1 MRSSPPLPVSRALC
15 APTDLPPAAI
25 CPTGARGTFFSTA
38 FCTAAGSPRKA
49 IASSP
54 RTWRRRL
61 ARGVRRGIALATGV
75 ALLIGPTP
83 LGMLASRPVAAA
95 PISFDGTTTYT
106 QNFQSF
112 STTAGTSS
120 ITLQQMAEVS
130 ALSGGGSV
138 SGWYVYNQSGWTT
151 GNRWFA
157 ADGGSSSTGGF
168 RSMYSTS
175 SGNLALG
182 AQGSSSSVAFY
193 GVVLQ
198 NLSGATI
205 NNVSVSFDAVL
216 NRNPSTTVNSSA
228 VSYRVSSTAVTTSAT
243 SAGAGTFNNSA
254 GTWTTTALGFSSP
267 SGTAA
272 ITPGA
277 PGTQTPY
284 NPMLTIATPSGNL
297 TGLNWGSNDFL
308 YIRFSETDDQG
319 SDATMGIDN
328 FSFSKLQAASLTWNL
343 AGGGTWDTTT
353 PNFTTTGTNAVAFLN
368 GDQVTFN
375 NAAGGTI
382 ALSGALAPSS
392 LTVSATAG
400 TYTFTG
406 ATGAD
411 KITGATGLTKNGA
424 GTLVLTS
431 ANDYAGGTTIAGGV
445 VQISGSDKL
454 GSGAVTLGGGTLR
467 LAAATATTLPNAIG
481 VGAAGGTIDTGG
493 QNLQIGN
500 LTSSGVLTKS
510 GAGDLTVAGAI
521 TSGAGT
527 GFTVGQGNVIL
538 GAGSTASGVYNI
550 GGASALTG
558 NLVLSGTQRLNVN
571 DNATIS
577 GSGNIQLPTSGA
589 LISNLSGNVGGTV
602 SAGIAVNSASQAF
615 TPAGWTGATY
625 TPGSFQ
631 ATIGATA
638 GGSLTVTGVI
648 SGATDVDLSNSTAG
662 GGGTGLLVLGA
673 QNTYTGNTT
682 INTNTPAVA
691 TASVRLGVANALPTT
706 TGVVVGTKTGLGAA
720 VLDLNGFNQQVAYLA
735 DGANATVGATKNLT
749 IRNDGAG
756 NATLTIGGS
765 VTPGAAFGGVI
776 GTGATS
782 RINVVK
788 TGANTQTLTGANT
801 YTGSTT
807 IDGGTLA
814 LAGAGSINASPTV
827 TVKTGATFDV
837 SAVTGGYAVAN
848 GQTLGGSGTVVGATT
863 VASGGRVAPGPGIAT
878 FTMGDLNLGA
888 GGSYDFQMFDAAST
902 AGVGWDLISTG
913 ATLGLPVSSTFT
925 INLASAS
932 SSGGAAGNALNF
944 DSSVA
949 SSWRIIAASAFA
961 GTFDAG
967 NFTVNTSGFSNPL
980 NGGSFTVSDSG
991 ASGPGLYLMFNPG
1004 GELVWTGGSGA
1015 WTATGGSN
1023 WSGGEWDASQTAVF
1037 NAPAGTV
1044 TIDAGGVSADRGLTF
1059 NADGYT
1065 IDGGNLTLGGTSS
1078 AANTITVATGSATLA
1093 SGMVATAG
1101 IVKSGAGTLVIDG
1114 MVNSIGGVTVT
1125 SGVVQVGNGG
1135 VGGDFGSVPRVSL
1148 ADGTALVFNR
1158 SAVTGF
1164 GGTIDGGSGTV
1175 STVAGDLFLNGSIDG
1190 GLTLLNT
1197 GTATLTAAGSV
1208 GGTVKITNSGSGTI
1222 ALTGPSVT
1230 TSGAVTAS
1238 GGTIAFGD
1246 AGLGAGAVSVSN
1258 NARLAFH
1265 GSVPTTLNNAVTIDA
1280 TGGTIDVAAG
1290 DTLALAG
1297 TVTRN
1302 GVLTKAGAGTLSLP
1316 TLPTTNLAI
1325 AAGTLA
1331 VSATSTQTI
1340 STDLG
1345 GLFTGGKLAFT
1356 GDNARVNLN
1365 VSQTGSGAIVMT
1377 KNGQSVAQSGSALN
1391 AVISNPIELAVTS
1404 GTVNIGT
1411 TSGNTLVLN
1420 GPITGNGDVNLA
1432 VGSAGGA
1439 GTTVLGA
1446 QSTFSGNVTVNSSAT
1461 TGVHRLGIDNAL
1473 PTTARV
1479 TFGATG
1485 GTIDLAGFDQGIS
1498 GVAGGGTGAGGIV
1511 NSSADVSRLTING
1524 AANTSYAGRIGSTG
1538 KAAIEL
1544 VKDGSGTQTLTGSNA
1559 YTGATRVLAGTLALS
1574 GAGSIAGSSIIEVRS
1589 GATFDVAGLTSPFSL
1604 AATQT
1609 LAGGGTVNGP
1619 VVLATGT
1626 VSPGVAGVGS
1636 GIGTLSTGDTTLGN
1650 GTFSLQMTN
1659 ASAGAGV
1666 GWDLLQTTSLVLPGD
1681 GELFTIGLASVLGN
1695 GSPGLA
1701 TGFDSTTAGS
1711 WRIMGATDLVG
1722 TFDASR
1728 FAVNTADFANS
1739 LGGGSFSVTNTGTD
1753 GTGLYLSFTPVP
1765 EPSTIALLG
1774 IAIGVGGWRLRR
1786 KWRKG

>member
-1 MRSSPPLPVSRALC
+1 MRSSPSLPVSIAPC
-15 APTDLPPAAI
+15 ASTDPPPAAM
-25 CPTGARGTFFSTA
+25 CRPGALGPFFSTV
-38 FCTAAGSPRKA
+38 AGAPRKA
-49 IASSP
+49 MASAP

-61 ARGVRRGIALATGV
+61 ARGVRHGIAMATSA

-95 PISFDGTTTYT
+95 PISFDGTTAYT

-112 STTAGTSS
+112 STTTGTSS

-130 ALSGGGSV
+130 TLAGGGSV
-138 SGWYVYNQSGWTT
+138 SGWYVYSQAGWTT

-157 ADGGSSSTGGF
+157 ADGGSSATGGF
-168 RSMYSTS
+168 RSMYSS
-175 SGNLALG
+175 SNGNLALG
-182 AQGSSSSVAFY
+182 SQGSSSSVAFY
-193 GVVLQ
+193 GLVLQ

-205 NNVSVSFDAVL
+205 NNVTVSFDAVL
-216 NRNPSTTVNSSA
+216 NRNPSSTVNSSA

-272 ITPGA
+272 TTPGA
-277 PGTQTPY
+277 PGAQTSY
-284 NPMLTIATPSGNL
+284 NPMLTIATRAGNL
-297 TGLNWGSNDFL
+297 TGLSWGSNDFL
-308 YIRFSETDDQG
+308 YIRFSETDDTG

-328 FSFSKLQAASLTWNL
+328 FSFSKLQAASLTWKL

-353 PNFTTTGTNAVAFLN
+353 ANFTTTGTNAVAFLN

-375 NAAGGTI
+375 NPAGGTI

-400 TYTFTG
+400 TYTFSG
-406 ATGAD
+406 ATAAD

-445 VQISGSDKL
+445 VQISGSDQL

-467 LAAATATTLPNAIG
+467 LAAATATTLPNPVG

-500 LTSSGVLTKS
+500 LTSSGVLTKT

-538 GAGSTASGVYNI
+538 GAGATASGVYNI
-550 GGASALTG
+550 GAASALTG

-577 GSGNIQLPTSGA
+577 GSGKIQLPTSNA

-602 SAGIAVNSASQAF
+602 SAGIAVNSGSQSF
-615 TPAGWTGATY
+615 TPAAWTGATY

-631 ATIGATA
+631 ATIGATT

-648 SGATDVDLSNSTAG
+648 SGDTDVDLSNSTAG

-682 INTNTPAVA
+682 INANTPTVA
-691 TASVRLGVANALPTT
+691 TANIRLGVANALPTT
-706 TGVVVGTKTGLGAA
+706 SGIVVGTKTGLGAA

-756 NATLTIGGS
+756 DATLTIGGS
-765 VTPGAAFGGVI
+765 VTPGKGFGGVI

-814 LAGAGSINASPTV
+814 LAGAGSINASPTI
-827 TVKTGATFDV
+827 TVNTGATFDV

-878 FTMGDLNLGA
+878 FTMGDLVLGA
-888 GGSYDFQMFDAAST
+888 GGSYDVQVFNATGAA
-902 AGVGWDLISTG
+902 GLGWDLITAG
-913 ATLGLPVSSTFT
+913 AVTLPSAPAFT
-925 INLASAS
+925 INLASVNSAA
-932 SSGGAAGNALNF
+932 GAAGNALNF
-944 DSSVA
+944 DNSVA
-949 SSWRIIAASAFA
+949 ASWRIIAATAFNGA
-961 GTFDAG
+961 FNPAL
-967 NFTVNTSGFSNPL
+967 FTVNTAGFSNPL
-980 NGGSFTVSDSG
+980 GGGSFSVTDSG
-991 ASGPGLYLMFNPG
+991 PDGTGLYLQFNPG
-1004 GELVWTGGSGA
+1004 AALTWVGGDGTWSASGG
-1015 WTATGGSN
+1015 TN
-1023 WSGGEWDASQTAVF
+1023 WSGGPWESGKTAVF
-1037 NAPAGTV
+1037 DSPAGTV
-1044 TIDAGGVSADRGLTF
+1044 TIGAGGVRADNGLSF
-1059 NADGYT
+1059 VADGYT
-1065 IDGGNLTLGGTSS
+1065 VTGGPLTLGGTT
-1078 AANTITVATGSATLA
+1078 AVANTITVATGSAT
-1093 SGMVATAG
+1093 VAADMTAAAG
-1101 IVKSGAGTLVIDG
+1101 LTKGGTGTLVIA
-1114 MVNSIGGVTVT
+1114 GVTAATGGIVVASGGLQIGTGGTGGGLTAATGVT
-1125 SGVVQVGNGG
+1125 
-1135 VGGDFGSVPRVSL
+1135 L
-1148 ADGTALVFNR
+1148 ADATALTVNR
-1158 SAVTGF
+1158 SAATTL
-1164 GGTIDGGSGTV
+1164 GGAIGGGSGTV
-1175 STVAGDLFLNGSIDG
+1175 RTVGGDLTLTGPVDG

-1246 AGLGAGAVSVSN
+1246 AGLGSGAVSVSN
-1258 NARLAFH
+1258 NARLAFD

-1280 TGGTIDVAAG
+1280 TGGTIAVAAG

-1302 GVLTKAGAGTLSLP
+1302 GVLTKAGDGTLSLP

-1340 STDLG
+1340 TTDLG

-1356 GDNARVNLN
+1356 GDNVRVNLN

-1391 AVISNPIELAVTS
+1391 AVISNPIELALTS
-1404 GTVNIGT
+1404 GAVNVGT

-1420 GPITGNGDVNLA
+1420 GPITGTGDVNLA

-1446 QSTFSGNVTVNSSAT
+1446 QSTFTGNVTVNSSAT

-1498 GVAGGGTGAGGIV
+1498 GLAGGGTGAGGIV

-1538 KAAIEL
+1538 KGAIEL
-1544 VKDGSGTQTLTGSNA
+1544 VKDGAGTQTLTGSSA

-1589 GATFDVAGLTSPFSL
+1589 GATFDVSGLASPFSL
-1604 AATQT
+1604 AAGQT
-1609 LAGGGTVNGP
+1609 LAGAGTVNGP

-1626 VSPGVAGVGS
+1626 VSPGVTGVGG

-1666 GWDLLQTTSLVLPGD
+1666 GWDLLQTTSLVLPGA
-1681 GELFTIGLASVLGN
+1681 GELFTIGLASVLGD

-1711 WRIMGATDLVG
+1711 WRIIGATDLIG

-1728 FAVNTADFANS
+1728 FTVNTAGFANS
-1739 LGGGSFSVTNTGTD
+1739 LGGGSFTVTNSGGD
-1753 GTGLYLSFTPVP
+1753 GTGLYLAFTPVP

-1774 IAIGVGGWRLRR
+1774 IGIGLAGWGLRR
-1786 KWRKG
+1786 KRRKG

>member
-1 MRSSPPLPVSRALC
+1 VVAGGTPPRRWRRAL
-15 APTDLPPAAI
+15 AH
-25 CPTGARGTFFSTA
+25 
-38 FCTAAGSPRKA
+38 
-49 IASSP
+49 
-54 RTWRRRL
+54 
-61 ARGVRRGIALATGV
+61 GVRRGIALLTSL
-75 ALLIGPTP
+75 ALVIGPTP
-83 LGMLASRPVAAA
+83 LGMLTGRPVVAA
-95 PISFDGTTTYT
+95 PIGFDGTTTYT
-106 QNFQSF
+106 QDFQGF
-112 STTAGTSS
+112 STTTGTSS
-120 ITLQQMAEVS
+120 ITVQQMAEVS
-130 ALSGGGSV
+130 TLAGGGSV
-138 SGWYVYNQSGWTT
+138 SGWYVYNQAGWAT

-157 ADGGSSSTGGF
+157 ADGGASSTGGF
-168 RSMYSTS
+168 RSMYSS
-175 SGNLALG
+175 SNGNLALG
-182 AQGSSSSVAFY
+182 AQGSGNSVAFY
-193 GVVLQ
+193 GIVLQ

-205 NNVSVSFDAVL
+205 NNVTMGFDAVL
-216 NRNPSTTVNSSA
+216 SRNPSTTVNNSA
-228 VSYRVSSTAVTTSAT
+228 VSYRVSPTTVTTSAT

-267 SGTAA
+267 SAGN
-272 ITPGA
+272 PGA
-277 PGTQTPY
+277 PGTQTPF
-284 NPMLTIATPSGNL
+284 NPMLTIASRSGNL
-297 TGLNWGSNDFL
+297 TGLNWGANEYL
-308 YIRFSETDDQG
+308 YIRLSESDEGG

-328 FSFSKLQAASLTWNL
+328 FSFSQLQAASLTWNL
-343 AGGGTWDTTT
+343 AGGGVWDTSTA
-353 PNFTTTGTNAVAFLN
+353 NFTNGTTSVPFAN

-382 ALSGALAPSS
+382 ALTGALAPSTM
-392 LTVSATAG
+392 TVSAAAG
-400 TYTFTG
+400 TYTFSG
-406 ATGAD
+406 ATAAD
-411 KITGATGLTKNGA
+411 KITGATGITKSGA

-431 ANDYAGGTTIAGGV
+431 ANDYVGGTTINGGT
-445 VQISGSDKL
+445 VQISAADQL
-454 GSGAVTLGGGTLR
+454 GSGAVSLGGGTLR
-467 LAAATATTLPNAIG
+467 SAAASATTLTNAIS

-500 LTSSGVLTKS
+500 LTSAGVLTKS

-527 GFTVGQGNVIL
+527 GFMVDQGNVVL
-538 GAGSTASGVYNI
+538 GSGPTAGGVYNI
-550 GGASALTG
+550 AANSTLTG

-577 GSGNIQLPTSGA
+577 GSGKIQLTTSGA

-602 SAGIAVNSASQAF
+602 AAGITVNSGSQAF
-615 TPAGWTGATY
+615 TPAAWTGATY

-631 ATIGATA
+631 ATIGATT

-648 SGATDVDLSNSTAG
+648 SGDTDVDLSNSTAG

-682 INTNTPAVA
+682 INANTPTVA
-691 TASVRLGVANALPTT
+691 TASIRLGVANALPTT

-735 DGANATVGATKNLT
+735 DGPTATVGATKNLT

-756 NATLTIGGS
+756 DATLTIDGS
-765 VTPGAAFGGVI
+765 VTPGKGFGGVI
-776 GTGATS
+776 GTGTTN

-788 TGANTQTLTGANT
+788 AGANTQTLTGANT

-807 IDGGTLA
+807 INGGTLA
-814 LAGAGSINASPTV
+814 LAGAGSINASPTI
-827 TVKTGATFDV
+827 TVGPAGTFDV
-837 SAVTGGYAVAN
+837 SAVSGGYAVAN

-878 FTMGDLNLGA
+878 LTMGDLTLGA
-888 GGSYDFQMFDAAST
+888 GGTYDFQLFDATGA
-902 AGVGWDLISTG
+902 AGVGWDLITAG
-913 ATLGLPVSSTFT
+913 TVGLPSTPAFT
-925 INLASAS
+925 INLVSAS
-932 SSGGAAGNALNF
+932 NSGGAAGNAVNF
-944 DSSVA
+944 NNSVVA
-949 SSWRIIAASAFA
+949 SWRIIAASAFG
-961 GTFDAG
+961 GTFNAA
-967 NFTVNTSGFSNPL
+967 NFSVNTAGFSNDL
-980 NGGSFTVSDSG
+980 GGGTFSVSDSG
-991 ASGPGLYLMFNPG
+991 ADGTGLYVVFNPG
-1004 GELVWTGGSGA
+1004 ASLDWIGGDGPWS
-1015 WTATGGSN
+1015 ATGGTD
-1023 WSGGEWDASQTAVF
+1023 WSGGGWDPTKTAVF

-1059 NADGYT
+1059 NANGYT
-1065 IDGGNLTLGGTSS
+1065 VTGGPLTLGGTT
-1078 AANTITVATGSATLA
+1078 AVANTISVASGSATVA
-1093 SGMVATAG
+1093 SVVTAVNG
-1101 IVKSGAGTLVIDG
+1101 ITKAGAGTLVVAGVADAA
-1114 MVNSIGGVTVT
+1114 GGIVVT
-1125 SGVVQVGNGG
+1125 SGELQIGSGG
-1135 VGGDFGSVPRVSL
+1135 TTGALSAATAVTLG
-1148 ADGTALVFNR
+1148 DGTTLTVNR
-1158 SAVTGF
+1158 SDAAS
-1164 GGTIDGGSGTV
+1164 IDGVIGGGSGTV
-1175 STVAGDLFLNGSIDG
+1175 RTVGGDLALSGPIDG

-1208 GGTVKITNSGSGTI
+1208 GGAVKITNSGSGTI

-1230 TSGAVTAS
+1230 TTGAVTAS

-1246 AGLGAGAVSVSN
+1246 AGLGSGPVTVSN
-1258 NARLAFH
+1258 NARLLFD
-1265 GSVPTTLNNAVTIDA
+1265 GTTPATIANPITIDA
-1280 TGGTIDVAAG
+1280 SGGTIAVAAG

-1297 TVTRN
+1297 TVTRT
-1302 GVLTKAGAGTLSLP
+1302 GLLTKAGAGTLSLP
-1316 TLPTTNLAI
+1316 TLPTTNLSI

-1331 VSATSTQTI
+1331 VAATSTQTI
-1340 STDLG
+1340 NTDLG
-1345 GLFTGGKLAFT
+1345 DLFDGGKLAYS
-1356 GDNARVNLN
+1356 GNGVRVNLN
-1365 VSQTGSGAIVMT
+1365 VSQTGTGAIVFT
-1377 KNGQSVAQSGSALN
+1377 QSGQSVAQSGSSLN
-1391 AVISNPIELAVTS
+1391 AVISNPIELTLTS
-1404 GTVNIGT
+1404 GTINIGT

-1420 GPITGNGDVNLA
+1420 GPITGTGDVNFA

-1473 PTTARV
+1473 PTTAGV

-1485 GTIDLAGFDQGIS
+1485 GSIDLAGFDQGIS
-1498 GVAGGGTGAGGIV
+1498 GLAGGGAGAGGIV

-1524 AANTSYAGRIGSTG
+1524 AANTSYAGRIGSAA

-1589 GATFDVAGLTSPFSL
+1589 GATFDVAGLASPFSL
-1604 AATQT
+1604 AAGQT
-1609 LAGGGTVNGP
+1609 LAGAGTVNGP

-1626 VSPGVAGVGS
+1626 VSPGVAGVGG

-1650 GTFSLQMTN
+1650 GTFLLQMTN
-1659 ASAGAGV
+1659 ASARAGV
-1666 GWDLLQTTSLVLPGD
+1666 GWDLLQTTSLVLPGA

-1701 TGFDSTTAGS
+1701 SGFDSTAAGS
-1711 WRIMGATDLVG
+1711 WRIVGTTDLVG

-1739 LGGGSFSVTNTGTD
+1739 LGGGSFSVTNAGAD

-1786 KWRKG
+1786 KRRKG